1 MRSWQFLTCSVAVVG
16 LSGQAFAQEPEVE
29 FQGKPLVEHVPPK
42 MPSQATTDERVLLYL
57 TSIYMG
63 YQTGYWVSTGFGTTE
78 NAKALGFGLLSGL
91 GSLNVVA
98 VIDTLAGF
106 RYGQAHAVS
115 TGLYLGYLQQF
126 YLFKYLKA
134 KKSIDTYPF
143 ILASGGSN
151 EFRGSTTNQVGI
163 YKDSSLLTV
172 FWLMPT
178 LNATAGAILGTTELT
193 TPGRAA
199 WVGSTGMW
207 LSVGLGAMFGLGE
220 SNNLSHQ
227 ATGSLAA
234 LVGIDVGAVAG
245 MLSGPRFSPSVSRTR
260 LIDLTTFGIVYL
272 SGRIAYAANP
282 DNQATLS
289 RTLGIA
295 TPAGFALGLLLTSH
309 MDPERRPVVPNRSNP
324 IASWQPT
331 MVPTRD
337 GFQIGVGGQL
347 F

>member
-1 MRSWQFLTCSVAVVG
+1 MRFWQVLTCAAAVVG
-16 LSGQAFAQEPEVE
+16 FSSQAFAQEPEVE
-29 FQGKPLVEHVPPK
+29 FQSKPLVEHVPSK
-42 MPSQATTDERVLLYL
+42 VASQATTDERVLLYL

-63 YQTGYWVSTGFGTTE
+63 YETGYWVSTGFGTTE
-78 NAKALGFGLLSGL
+78 NAKVLGFGLLSGL
-91 GSLNVVA
+91 GSLGVVA
-98 VIDTLAGF
+98 AVDSLAGF

-115 TGLYLGYLQQF
+115 AGLYLGYLQQF

-143 ILASGGSN
+143 IWASGGNDLQRS
-151 EFRGSTTNQVGI
+151 GTNQVGI

-234 LVGIDVGAVAG
+234 LVGVDVGAVAG

-282 DNQATLS
+282 ENQETLS

-324 IASWQPT
+324 VASWQPT